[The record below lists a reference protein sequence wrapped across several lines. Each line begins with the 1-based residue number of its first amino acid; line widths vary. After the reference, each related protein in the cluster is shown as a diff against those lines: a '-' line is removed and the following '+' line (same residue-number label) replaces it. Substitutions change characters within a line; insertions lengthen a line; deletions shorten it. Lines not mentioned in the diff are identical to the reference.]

1 MSSNIAQEI
10 EQLTQ
15 ELKRLEQAK
24 NTKAAC
30 ADLLSYV
37 RLNEPQ
43 DPLITKSPENPF
55 LQGNKGMPTG
65 CCG

>member
-1 MSSNIAQEI
+1 MATIAQEI

-24 NTKAAC
+24 NTKSAC
-30 ADLLSYV
+30 AELLSFV

-43 DPLITKSPENPF
+43 DPLVTKTLENPF
-55 LQGNKGMPTG
+55 LQSNKGVTGG